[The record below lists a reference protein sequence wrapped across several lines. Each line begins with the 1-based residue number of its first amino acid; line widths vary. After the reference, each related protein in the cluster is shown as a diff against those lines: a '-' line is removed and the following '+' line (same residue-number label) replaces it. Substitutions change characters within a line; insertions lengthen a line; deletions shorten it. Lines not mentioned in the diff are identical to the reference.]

1 MKVVVCVS
9 PSNDRRGRIA
19 APSFSIVSPNLISV
33 VSPTYNGNGIV
44 HTVRRRE
51 EWFFP
56 RNKTEVHYE
65 QDHHEVG

>member
-1 MKVVVCVS
+1 MVVSCNGRVEIRNNVVV
-9 PSNDRRGRIA
+9 
-19 APSFSIVSPNLISV
+19 NLIFV
-33 VSPTYNGNGIV
+33 VSPTDSGNGKV

>member
-1 MKVVVCVS
+1 MVVSCNGRVEIRNNVVV
-9 PSNDRRGRIA
+9 
-19 APSFSIVSPNLISV
+19 NLIFV
-33 VSPTYNGNGIV
+33 VSPTDNGNGIV